1 MSAAFVEKRLSP
13 TMASRFKGNNTS
25 NSSLNNVVVLAAT
38 VHSLET
44 FGGYIE
50 EEDEV
55 GAQQRVLTRSRN
67 KNKKKR
73 LIYYFHLRRFRV
85 LVQDTTVDRVGLGSR
100 LYCQFFQLYFSN
112 PTFRWQSKLRFLD
125 CLGCFQCTTL
135 AAIDMLFLPFFG

>member
-50 EEDEV
+50 EEDEI

-73 LIYYFHLRRFRV
+73 LIYNFYRRRFTI
-85 LVQDTTVDRVGLGSR
+85 LV
-100 LYCQFFQLYFSN
+100 
-112 PTFRWQSKLRFLD
+112 
-125 CLGCFQCTTL
+125 
-135 AAIDMLFLPFFG
+135 

>member
-50 EEDEV
+50 EED
-55 GAQQRVLTRSRN
+55 
-67 KNKKKR
+67 
-73 LIYYFHLRRFRV
+73 
-85 LVQDTTVDRVGLGSR
+85 
-100 LYCQFFQLYFSN
+100 
-112 PTFRWQSKLRFLD
+112 
-125 CLGCFQCTTL
+125 
-135 AAIDMLFLPFFG
+135 

>member
-73 LIYYFHLRRFRV
+73 LIYYFHLRRFKI
-85 LVQDTTVDRVGLGSR
+85 LVQGTTVDHVGGAGVV
-100 LYCQFFQLYFSN
+100 FS
-112 PTFRWQSKLRFLD
+112 RWQSSLCVLD
-125 CLGCFQCTTL
+125 YHDFIMFMYLSV
-135 AAIDMLFLPFFG
+135 

>member
-50 EEDEV
+50 EEDEI

-73 LIYYFHLRRFRV
+73 LIYYFHPRRFRI
-85 LVQDTTVDRVGLGSR
+85 LVQGTTVYHGAV
-100 LYCQFFQLYFSN
+100 FS
-112 PTFRWQSKLRFLD
+112 RWQSSLCVLKYHDLISHYVYVSFSL
-125 CLGCFQCTTL
+125 
-135 AAIDMLFLPFFG
+135 